1 MQGEERYFQLKL
13 DIQMV
18 LILQKKII
26 NPTDEVSEICWAK
39 IWDLNPISKVLLIF
53 GIQTTSKEIFSYLQ
67 LSPIQHI
74 TDIQTAQNI
83 CPKPNFSF
91 LS

>member
-18 LILQKKII
+18 LILQKKC
-26 NPTDEVSEICWAK
+26 DEVSEICWAK

-53 GIQTTSKEIFSYLQ
+53 GIQTTNKEIFSYLQ